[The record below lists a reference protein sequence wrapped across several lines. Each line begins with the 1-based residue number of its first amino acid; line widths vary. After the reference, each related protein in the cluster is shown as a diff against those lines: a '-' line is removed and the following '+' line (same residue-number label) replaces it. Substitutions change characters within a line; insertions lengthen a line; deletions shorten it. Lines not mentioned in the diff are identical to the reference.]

1 MSIRETTAKDIVI
14 VIGEIEDP
22 RPILVTREPF
32 EPEKLAITQ
41 FPAVLITSR
50 DEEKSTVTMGA
61 PTTGIRMGTI
71 TYEIRGFVRG
81 NELDAKR
88 NDLIESIEEALD
100 LDRYRNQPGTIIN
113 SQVTAIE
120 IIDRLPPLAEFKMT
134 YVVNY
139 QHRRTIA

>member
-14 VIGEIEDP
+14 VLSQILDP
-22 RPILVTREPF
+22 KLVLVTREPF

-41 FPAVLITSR
+41 FPSVLITSR
-50 DEEKSTVTMGA
+50 DEEKNTVTMGA
-61 PTTGIRMGTI
+61 PTNGIRMGTI

-100 LDRYRNQPGTIIN
+100 LDRYRNQPGVIIN
-113 SQVTAIE
+113 SQVTNIE
-120 IIDRLPPLAEFKMT
+120 IVDRLPPLAEVMIT

-139 QHRRTIA
+139 QHRRTVS

>member
-14 VIGEIEDP
+14 VLSQILDP
-22 RPILVTREPF
+22 KLVLVTREPF

-41 FPAVLITSR
+41 FPSVLITSR
-50 DEEKSTVTMGA
+50 DEEKNTVTMGA
-61 PTTGIRMGTI
+61 PTNGIRMGTI

-113 SQVTAIE
+113 SQVTNIE
-120 IIDRLPPLAEFKMT
+120 IIDRLPPLAEFMIT

-139 QHRRTIA
+139 QHRRTVS